1 MRPRFSAKEPTTT
14 TVVDASDDLEAGL
27 DDFPIDDDMDILQF
41 LDDDDAPGGGAS
53 GGASSAATDR
63 HRPDLDALG
72 VAMEPSPSDGEHTIH
87 AFVRWNHAVRR
98 EIPRREHLPT
108 DSCSS

>member
-41 LDDDDAPGGGAS
+41 LDDDDAPGGGAAYRVLP
-53 GGASSAATDR
+53 GGDENQAD
-63 HRPDLDALG
+63 
-72 VAMEPSPSDGEHTIH
+72 VA
-87 AFVRWNHAVRR
+87 
-98 EIPRREHLPT
+98 
-108 DSCSS
+108 